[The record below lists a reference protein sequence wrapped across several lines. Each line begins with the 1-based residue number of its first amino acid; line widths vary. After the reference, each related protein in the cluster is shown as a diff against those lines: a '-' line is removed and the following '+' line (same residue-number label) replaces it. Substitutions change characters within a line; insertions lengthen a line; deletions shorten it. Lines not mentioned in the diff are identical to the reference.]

1 MEFRQLE
8 AFVNSVRYKSFSK
21 AADATF
27 LTQPTISAHINNL
40 ENELGIILLNRTSR
54 EISLTKQGEVFY
66 PYAIDMLH
74 TRSKALFSV
83 QKMSETVEGVL
94 DVYVSSIPGQYYLP
108 QLMGEFHKM
117 YPEVRFYVDQ
127 SDSKTVMD
135 NILNQK
141 GEIGLTG
148 YKMNNSLVYEP
159 VFMDEMV
166 LLVPD
171 TERYAGW
178 PNGSSVQF
186 KDFEHET
193 FILRE
198 DGSGTKKEMEKAE
211 INGVAVF
218 KNVNVIARMNN
229 MEAIKQ
235 AVSGGLG
242 ISILSRMAAEG
253 SDTRHR
259 VKYLKIEGLERKRTF
274 YMVYSKNI
282 CLSPVAEAFR
292 NMVIE
297 YRDKNWDRDIGR
309 FRQAEV

>member
-8 AFVNSVRYKSFSK
+8 AFVNSVKYKSFSK

-40 ENELGIILLNRTSR
+40 ETELGITLLNRTGR
-54 EISLTKQGEVFY
+54 EISLTKQGELFY

-74 TRSKALFSV
+74 TRSQALYSV
-83 QKMSETVEGVL
+83 QKLSDTVEGVL
-94 DVYVSSIPGQYYLP
+94 DIYVSSIPGQYYLP
-108 QLMGEFHKM
+108 ALMGEFHAK
-117 YPEVRFYVDQ
+117 YPGVRFYVDQ

-135 NILNQK
+135 NILIQK

-148 YKMNNSLVYEP
+148 YRMNNSLVYEP

-171 TERYAGW
+171 TERYGEW
-178 PNGSSVQF
+178 ENGSSVSF
-186 KDFEHET
+186 KDFENET

-211 INGVAVF
+211 INGVSAF
-218 KNVNVIARMNN
+218 KNVDVIARMNN
-229 MEAIKQ
+229 TEAIKQ
-235 AVSGGLG
+235 SVSSGLG
-242 ISILSRMAAEG
+242 ISILSRMAVEG

-259 VKYLKIEGLERKRTF
+259 VKYLRIEGLEKKRTF

-292 NMVIE
+292 NLVLE
-297 YRDKNWDRDIGR
+297 YRDRNWERDIGR
-309 FRQAEV
+309 YR

>member
-40 ENELGIILLNRTSR
+40 ENELGITLVNRTSR
-54 EISLTKQGEVFY
+54 EISLTKQGELFY
-66 PYAIDMLH
+66 PYAVDMLH
-74 TRSKALFSV
+74 TRSQALLSV
-83 QKMSETVEGVL
+83 QELSETIEGVL
-94 DVYVSSIPGQYYLP
+94 DIYVSSIPGQYYLP
-108 QLMGEFHKM
+108 KLMGAFHDRHPK
-117 YPEVRFYVDQ
+117 VRFYVDQ
-127 SDSKTVMD
+127 SDSKTVVD
-135 NILNQK
+135 HIQTQR

-148 YKMNNSLVYEP
+148 YKMGGSLIYEP

-166 LLVPD
+166 LMVPD
-171 TERYAGW
+171 TERYARW
-178 PNGSSVQF
+178 ENGCSV
-186 KDFEHET
+186 DFADFRNET

-198 DGSGTKKEMEKAE
+198 DGSGTKKEMEKAV
-211 INGVAVF
+211 INGVPAF
-218 KNVNVIARMNN
+218 KDVEVIARMNN

-242 ISILSRMAAEG
+242 ISILSRIAAEESG
-253 SDTRHR
+253 TRHR
-259 VKYLKIEGLERKRTF
+259 VKYFKIEGLENKRTF

-292 NMVIE
+292 NLVLE
-297 YRDKNWDRDIGR
+297 YRDKHRARDIDR
-309 FRQAEV
+309 FM